1 MSPWFNYLS
10 KQKGH
15 PFKNWRGAFF
25 FAVILCNNKGGI
37 KLAKSNYNSN
47 KRYKEL
53 ERKIKQEQKRQ
64 RKKEKK
70 QLNSNEQLI
79 RSQNIEEN

>member
-1 MSPWFNYLS
+1 M
-10 KQKGH
+10 
-15 PFKNWRGAFF
+15 
-25 FAVILCNNKGGI
+25 
-37 KLAKSNYNSN
+37 AKSNYNSN
-47 KRYKEL
+47 KRFKEL

-79 RSQNIEEN
+79 RSQNKEEN